1 MLSILL
7 AHMIPEPRGRSG
19 AGEHNES
26 HQLVPWWYF
35 SSELIDT
42 SQGETRESKPPPT
55 PPAPPAPPA
64 LVSRVRYC
72 WPCMTS

>member
-1 MLSILL
+1 MELLVLLSILL

-42 SQGETRESKPPPT
+42 SQGETRESRPKTSPH
-55 PPAPPAPPA
+55 PARAA
-64 LVSRVRYC
+64 RTGESVTVGRA
-72 WPCMTS
+72 

>member
-1 MLSILL
+1 MELLVLLSILL

-42 SQGETRESKPPPT
+42 SQGETRESKTSPH
-55 PPAPPAPPA
+55 PARAA
-64 LVSRVRYC
+64 RTGESVTVGRA
-72 WPCMTS
+72 